1 MLEGWHN
8 GDYLVLFDEAEITA
22 ASDRYQISQML
33 PGYQILGLRG
43 WNDFIVRDAAGYT
56 YSIPAVV
63 PDPRR
68 LSPFALPSDQ
78 TDLKGD
84 DRFSGRI
91 KWYVKPLLF
100 GGSPDLG
107 ENATWV
113 SHEEHV
119 QLVRWWNGKYRELKA
134 QSPE

>member
-1 MLEGWHN
+1 
-8 GDYLVLFDEAEITA
+8 
-22 ASDRYQISQML
+22 ML

-43 WNDFIVRDAAGYT
+43 WDDFIVRDAAGYT

-68 LSPFALPSDQ
+68 LSPFARPSDQ
-78 TDLKGD
+78 TDLRGD
-84 DRFSGRI
+84 DRFAGRI
-91 KWYVKPLLF
+91 KWYIKPLLF
-100 GGSPDLG
+100 GGSPDLS
-107 ENATWV
+107 ENTTWV